1 MILKILITLNDNDE
15 IFELY
20 NNIVKNIVN
29 LMMLMTWLTLWYTHD
44 IENFGLFKKK
54 LTSLGTPPSQIKV
67 SLLYF

>member
-1 MILKILITLNDNDE
+1 MILKILITLYDNDE

-44 IENFGLFKKK
+44 IENFGLF
-54 LTSLGTPPSQIKV
+54 
-67 SLLYF
+67 

>member
-29 LMMLMTWLTLWYTHD
+29 LMMLMTWLTL
-44 IENFGLFKKK
+44 
-54 LTSLGTPPSQIKV
+54 
-67 SLLYF
+67 

>member
-29 LMMLMTWLTLWYTHD
+29 LMML
-44 IENFGLFKKK
+44 IG
-54 LTSLGTPPSQIKV
+54 
-67 SLLYF
+67 